1 MGQDTQTQGQDRGS
15 GNHDPGAQI
24 HGQRSRNYGHG
35 LKIHGH
41 DAQIHVN
48 ADMVGG
54 FNLILFSSF
63 GVFFCGGFG
72 SIVNKSE
79 KWGF

>member
-35 LKIHGH
+35 FKIHRH

-48 ADMVGG
+48 ADMVGE

-63 GVFFCGGFG
+63 GVFCGGFG